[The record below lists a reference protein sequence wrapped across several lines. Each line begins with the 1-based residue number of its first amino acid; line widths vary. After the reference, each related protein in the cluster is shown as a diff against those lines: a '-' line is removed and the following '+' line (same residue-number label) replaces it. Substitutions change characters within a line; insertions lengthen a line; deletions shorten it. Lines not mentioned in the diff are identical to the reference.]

1 MEVNCSNKSEREGK
15 QKVFTSHLL
24 QITLQQKAGR
34 RRSGSGMVQEQKA
47 FLPRN
52 APRWELSAFLRS
64 LVSPARHI
72 PGKGWPTALGALVLP
87 NDAQALSPGRAA
99 FCLQAKVTVV
109 AELVPYW
116 RLILGEGEKSGQC
129 GSH

>member
-1 MEVNCSNKSEREGK
+1 MEVNCSNKSERERK

-52 APRWELSAFLRS
+52 APRWELC
-64 LVSPARHI
+64 VSQEFGFTSQTHP
-72 PGKGWPTALGALVLP
+72 W
-87 NDAQALSPGRAA
+87 
-99 FCLQAKVTVV
+99 
-109 AELVPYW
+109 
-116 RLILGEGEKSGQC
+116 EGLAHGSG
-129 GSH
+129 GSCAP